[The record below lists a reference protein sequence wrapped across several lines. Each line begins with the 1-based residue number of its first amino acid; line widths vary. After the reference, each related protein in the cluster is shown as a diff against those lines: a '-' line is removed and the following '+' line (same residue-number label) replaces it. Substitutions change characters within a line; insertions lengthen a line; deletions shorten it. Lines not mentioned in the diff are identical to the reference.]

1 MKRKCNTDAKYEV
14 IGPFE
19 ILKQMGREAYKL
31 SLPPNL
37 QQVHSIIHVSM
48 LRKYNP
54 ETSPVIEN
62 EMVKIQPDLSHVKQS
77 SEVMDWKKQLLGDK
91 TMSLVRVGWRNQKVE
106 ESTWE
111 LKNTMQESYPQLFSW

>member
-1 MKRKCNTDAKYEV
+1 MLSMRLLDLS
-14 IGPFE
+14 E
-19 ILKQMGREAYKL
+19 IIKQMGREAYKL

-37 QQVHSIIHVSM
+37 QQVQNIIHVSM

-54 ETSPVIEN
+54 ETSLVIEN

-91 TMSLVRVGWRNQKVE
+91 TMSLVRVG
-106 ESTWE
+106 
-111 LKNTMQESYPQLFSW
+111 